1 MSRRSDLRDMSGASD
16 RVMKNVRG
24 FTGGVEELLRA
35 TAHFSGEGLAA
46 ARARVEEQVED
57 LREALAEAGE
67 YAVERTKSAAH
78 ETDRYVHKNPW
89 QAIGI
94 AMAAGVVVG
103 WLSRGRH

>member
-1 MSRRSDLRDMSGASD
+1 MSRRSDLRDMSGASE

-46 ARARVEEQVED
+46 TRAKVEEQVEE

-67 YAVERTKSAAH
+67 YAVDRTQRAAH

-94 AMAAGVVVG
+94 AMAAGVVLG
-103 WLSRGRH
+103 YLSRGRR